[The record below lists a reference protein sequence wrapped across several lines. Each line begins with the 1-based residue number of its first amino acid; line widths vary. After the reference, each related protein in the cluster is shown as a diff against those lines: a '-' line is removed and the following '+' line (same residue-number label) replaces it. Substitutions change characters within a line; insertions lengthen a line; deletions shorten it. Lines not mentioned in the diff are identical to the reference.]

1 MLNSGQDSLGHL
13 GYAGGAVPVPL
24 GDGGDLGFV
33 TVRVAAFVTA
43 VTQQEQVLVVTL
55 PANLTVLKADNPVS
69 PQTQGMAFRTNIYQD
84 LHWNPLPK
92 GLEMVLGF
100 KCSPMTK
107 YSLP

>member
-1 MLNSGQDSLGHL
+1 MLNSGLDSLGHL

-55 PANLTVLKADNPVS
+55 PADLTVLKAGNTVS
-69 PQTQGMAFRTNIYQD
+69 PQTQGMDYESTFTKIYIGIHSLRD
-84 LHWNPLPK
+84 LKWPWDSNALQ
-92 GLEMVLGF
+92 
-100 KCSPMTK
+100 
-107 YSLP
+107 